1 VADADV
7 LFDVTCDRVLER
19 FKLENLK
26 DLQRKALQKLANG
39 EDVFVI
45 QPTGSGK
52 SLIFQSAPM
61 VIDIVKETTFKSI
74 AVVISPLTSLMQ
86 DRVKFRKSVGLAA
99 EFIGEDQND
108 KSRPKR
114 LLKGA
119 TAKSSLD
126 HRNHSYVLIDGGR
139 CCRVRCMR
147 RDCASSL
154 HMKLTAFHTG
164 ELDNQAE
171 GFVIW
176 AHIESL
182 CSFESLLLNS
192 CTPLTSLKHAFKTQK
207 VQRFSGVLH
216 FLSKLLLKI
225 PFVL

>member
-1 VADADV
+1 VGDADV

-61 VIDIVKETTFKSI
+61 IIDIVKETTFKSI
-74 AVVISPLTSLMQ
+74 AVVMSPLTSLMQ
-86 DRVKFRKSVGLAA
+86 DQVKFRKSVGLAA

-108 KSRPKR
+108 KSRPKK

-154 HMKLTAFHTG
+154 
-164 ELDNQAE
+164 
-171 GFVIW
+171 
-176 AHIESL
+176 
-182 CSFESLLLNS
+182 
-192 CTPLTSLKHAFKTQK
+192 
-207 VQRFSGVLH
+207 
-216 FLSKLLLKI
+216 
-225 PFVL
+225 